1 MDFESRR
8 QRILDKMEDN
18 SIAILYSG
26 IEHHVSADEYDLFTA
41 QANRN
46 FFYLTGLR
54 RDNMVLVL
62 DKCVEPAKTILFIE
76 EADPTM
82 ERWYGRKVTM
92 EEAEEI
98 SGIDEV
104 EYIYELE
111 STLDRIMT
119 REDVYTAYFDT
130 YRHQKVDL
138 PDYNVVKANEFKTD
152 YPGVAVKNLFPL
164 VAEER
169 MQKDEDEIELTK
181 KAIITNGRFDL
192 FHPVAG
198 VPCQQAGQ
206 FSLGGQN
213 GFCRFL
219 DGGCTATYPARSGSD
234 LRFMDHDHAVPQD
247 KAVAASA
254 TGQNHR
260 RHAGRQLHTVQVDGH
275 SHALQLV
282 VKGKAR
288 LHGAAGRGDDK
299 LDGGCGIC
307 AFQKQKLLDDGVDR
321 AGVDL
326 TGQEHRPLRQK
337 HGIQRKALG
346 AAAAFLDHLHGNSLL
361 CFFWFQY
368 TSSAVQCVSPS
379 SLQPQVLHFRCAD
392 QLRIPTQQFQDFLLR
407 VWLFRIDVLLGIDAE
422 RTFPCGFHPH
432 SGPVPR
438 RVTAFHAAVFL
449 PPGAIYQPPAL
460 QRAV

>member
-62 DKCVEPAKTILFIE
+62 DKCVEPAKTMLFIE

-181 KAIITNGRFDL
+181 KAIALTKDGLCNVMANLKPGMKEYQAQADFEYMIHHQGADGTSFPTIAGSGANGTMLHYETNQDVCEDGTLLLMDLGAKFNGYCADITR
-192 FHPVAG
+192 
-198 VPCQQAGQ
+198 
-206 FSLGGQN
+206 
-213 GFCRFL
+213 
-219 DGGCTATYPARSGSD
+219 TYPVNGKYTERQRQVYDIVLAANRKVAEVAKPGMT
-234 LRFMDHDHAVPQD
+234 LRELNEIT
-247 KAVAASA
+247 K
-254 TGQNHR
+254 
-260 RHAGRQLHTVQVDGH
+260 
-275 SHALQLV
+275 
-282 VKGKAR
+282 
-288 LHGAAGRGDDK
+288 
-299 LDGGCGIC
+299 
-307 AFQKQKLLDDGVDR
+307 
-321 AGVDL
+321 
-326 TGQEHRPLRQK
+326 
-337 HGIQRKALG
+337 
-346 AAAAFLDHLHGNSLL
+346 
-361 CFFWFQY
+361 
-368 TSSAVQCVSPS
+368 
-379 SLQPQVLHFRCAD
+379 
-392 QLRIPTQQFQDFLLR
+392 
-407 VWLFRIDVLLGIDAE
+407 DVLAEGCIRLGLIEKKEEIGTYYMHGVSHHLGIDV
-422 RTFPCGFHPH
+422 HD
-432 SGPVPR
+432 
-438 RVTAFHAAVFL
+438 VTTAGNEKL
-449 PPGAIYQPPAL
+449 QPGAIITDEPGLYIDEWEIGIRIEDDL
-460 QRAV
+460 LITEDGCVVLSEAVIRDADEIEAFMAQQNR